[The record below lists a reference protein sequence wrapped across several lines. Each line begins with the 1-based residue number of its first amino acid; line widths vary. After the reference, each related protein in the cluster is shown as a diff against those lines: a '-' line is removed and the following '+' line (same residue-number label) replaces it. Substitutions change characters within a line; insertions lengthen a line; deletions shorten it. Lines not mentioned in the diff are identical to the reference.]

1 MSDVSP
7 LPAAKS
13 GSILLG
19 RNLENFVYA
28 GQTEHT
34 ILGFMC
40 NKKTGIFQH
49 KFNMTIWRNS
59 QFLADLLTFFVFFMQ
74 CMVV

>member
-40 NKKTGIFQH
+40 NKKQAF
-49 KFNMTIWRNS
+49 FNTNLIWRFEGTVNS
-59 QFLADLLTFFVFFMQ
+59 
-74 CMVV
+74 

>member
-49 KFNMTIWRNS
+49 KFNMTI
-59 QFLADLLTFFVFFMQ
+59 
-74 CMVV
+74 